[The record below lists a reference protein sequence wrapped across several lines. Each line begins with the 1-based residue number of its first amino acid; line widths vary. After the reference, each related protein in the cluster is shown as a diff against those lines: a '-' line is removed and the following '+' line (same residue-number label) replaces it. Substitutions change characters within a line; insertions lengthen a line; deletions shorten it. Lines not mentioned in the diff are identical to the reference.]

1 MQSDLN
7 AYGLL
12 YVDPGRTRPVNIHG
26 RQNAI
31 DVYLLCAANCS
42 RSFRQLGTAFK
53 LITNKRTLLVE
64 RLPRLNIVDLEIVE
78 HKFVLSVPTGIPFFS
93 AHFKLE
99 LFDAFAKGEYGSSV
113 AIVDIDTLL
122 LRPLPVSENLSVY
135 DISDHVFPA
144 YGRDN
149 VIRDLTIV
157 TGKHLANGRWYGGEF
172 VMGEPDQFAELAAC
186 IKFCWPKYVENIE
199 AFHHLGDEMVL
210 SAALNLYS
218 ENYRLSDYGAQG
230 NVARWWSSRTLNKQA
245 PFSDVRNVA
254 LLHLP
259 ADKPFLAKL
268 DPKKLT
274 KQTMLDE
281 YQKHIRRKLLIR
293 SMAPD
298 LGLFSS
304 RHKKFN
310 PRIA

>member
-12 YVDPGRTRPVNIHG
+12 YIDPGNTRPVNIHG

-31 DVYLLCAANCS
+31 DIYLSCAANCS

-53 LITNKRTLLVE
+53 LITNNRPLLVE
-64 RLPRLNIVDLEIVE
+64 RLSRLNIFDLEIVE
-78 HKFVLSVPTGIPFFS
+78 RKFVLSVPAGIPFFA

-99 LFDAFAKGEYGSSV
+99 LFDAFANGEYGKNV
-113 AIVDIDTLL
+113 AIVDIDTVL
-122 LRPLPVSENLSVY
+122 LRQLPISESLSVY

-157 TGKHLANGRWYGGEF
+157 AGKHLANGRWYGGEF
-172 VMGEPDQFAELAAC
+172 VMGHTDQFAELAAC
-186 IKFCWPKYVENIE
+186 IKFCWPRYVENIE

-218 ENYRLSDYGAQG
+218 ERYGLSDYGAQG
-230 NVARWWSSRTLNKQA
+230 NIARWWSSRTLNKQA

-268 DPKKLT
+268 DSQKLAR
-274 KQTMLDE
+274 QTMLDE
-281 YQKHIRRKLLIR
+281 YQKYVRRKLLIR
-293 SMAPD
+293 SIVPA
-298 LGLFSS
+298 LGPFSS
-304 RHKKFN
+304 HHKKFN